1 MRWALLALL
10 ALPTA
15 ACGYTSTT
23 EPYQEEEVTEAKQI
37 PTPLPIVTL
46 VD

>member
-15 ACGYTSTT
+15 ACGYISTT
-23 EPYQEEEVTEAKQI
+23 EPYQEEEEEAKQI
-37 PTPLPIVTL
+37 PTPMPIVTL

>member
-23 EPYQEEEVTEAKQI
+23 EPYQEDEAKQI